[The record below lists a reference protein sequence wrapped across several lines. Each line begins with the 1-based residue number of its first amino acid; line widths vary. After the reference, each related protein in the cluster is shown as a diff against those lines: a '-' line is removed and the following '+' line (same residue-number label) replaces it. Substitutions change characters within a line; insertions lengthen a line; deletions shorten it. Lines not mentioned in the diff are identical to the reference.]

1 MPTIKAGLLRA
12 LLPAVKSD
20 REGAGKMHWRGLTLA
35 CVLGLALAGRY
46 GRSVL
51 VRAQEEHDAVIVLA
65 GGVDAGGRPHE
76 AVMRRLRRAAKLY
89 SASRERGHT
98 LAVVANGGGTT
109 HKPKWVSPA
118 GYAVPEAAL
127 MAREL
132 ERDGVALCQQQPK
145 ARDGRPASVAREA
158 GGPTG

>member
-1 MPTIKAGLLRA
+1 MQWRA
-12 LLPAVKSD
+12 
-20 REGAGKMHWRGLTLA
+20 LTLA
-35 CVLGLALAGRY
+35 CLLGLALAGRY

-76 AVMRRLRRAAKLY
+76 AVMRRLRRAVLSTASNPSPNPSPNPRPNLSAKLY
-89 SASRERGHT
+89 AASLERGHT

-132 ERDGVALCQQQPK
+132 ERDGVAPQDIYLESLSDDTIGNAFYPNPK
-145 ARDGRPASVAREA
+145 P
-158 GGPTG
+158 

>member
-1 MPTIKAGLLRA
+1 MQWRA
-12 LLPAVKSD
+12 
-20 REGAGKMHWRGLTLA
+20 LTLA
-35 CVLGLALAGRY
+35 CLLGLALAGRY

-76 AVMRRLRRAAKLY
+76 AVMRRLRRAAKLWA
-89 SASRERGHT
+89 ASRERGHT

-132 ERDGVALCQQQPK
+132 ERDGVAP
-145 ARDGRPASVAREA
+145 REA
-158 GGPTG
+158 MWKPLVEASGRQPPSAAHRPGPFALQPRCAG

>member
-1 MPTIKAGLLRA
+1 MQKARFWRLLIPPMHR
-12 LLPAVKSD
+12 
-20 REGAGKMHWRGLTLA
+20 MHWRALTLA
-35 CVLGLALAGRY
+35 CLLGLALAGRY

-76 AVMRRLRRAAKLY
+76 AVLRRLRRAAKLY
-89 SASRERGHT
+89 AASRERGHT

-132 ERDGVALCQQQPK
+132 ERAGVAALSSKQP
-145 ARDGRPASVAREA
+145 DMA
-158 GGPTG
+158 GQRGPRG